1 MTAVKYEQDFYAWA
15 MQSAQTL
22 REGRLSEADL
32 EHVAEELEDMGRSE
46 KRALTNRLAVLLRH
60 LLKWW
65 HQPERRGNSWRY
77 TIEEQRVRVAKL
89 LEDNP
94 SLKHELEGMVSH
106 AYRLA
111 VLRAAKEIGISK
123 AVFPDTCPFTL
134 EQILD
139 DGFWPEL

>member
-1 MTAVKYEQDFYAWA
+1 MTTVKYEQDFYAWA
-15 MQSAQTL
+15 MQTVQAL

-60 LLKWW
+60 LLKWR
-65 HQPERRGNSWRY
+65 HQPERHGNSWRY

-111 VLRAAKEIGISK
+111 VLRAARETGISK
-123 AVFPDTCPFTL
+123 SVFPDTCPFTL